1 MRKRTDPM
9 LPSRGR
15 GRPPPIE
22 SEEPGGREPA
32 PGALRLVQQFIN
44 SNDLEAGVDQLDT
57 PAALGAWLRVHGLSS
72 SRLRLTGVELERARS
87 FRELLR
93 SLALAN
99 NGVPLPPDTLRAV
112 NRAFESLPVIGAFD
126 QDQTHLEPA
135 SAGLDEAL
143 GRIAA
148 IVISEALGGR
158 WRRLK
163 SCARDVCH
171 WVFYDHSRSGTGTW
185 CTMAICG
192 SRTKANAY
200 YRRSRGMK

>member
-1 MRKRTDPM
+1 MRKRADQV
-9 LPSRGR
+9 PSQRR
-15 GRPPPIE
+15 ERPPPIE

-32 PGALRLVQQFIN
+32 PGALRVVQQFIN

-57 PAALGAWLRVHGLSS
+57 PTAMGAWLQVHGLSP
-72 SRLRLTGVELERARS
+72 SRLRLTRVELERARS

-99 NGVPLPPDTLRAV
+99 NGVPLPPDTLQAV
-112 NRAFESLPVIGAFD
+112 NRAFESLPMVGAFD
-126 QDQTHLEPA
+126 HEQTHLEPA
-135 SAGLDEAL
+135 SRGLNEAL

-148 IVISEALGGR
+148 IVISEALSGR

-163 SCARDVCH
+163 ACARDVCH

-192 SRTKANAY
+192 SRSKANAY